1 MSSTTLPRNDELADQ
16 LELLADLSELEGEDS
31 FRVLAYRRA
40 ATRIRETGGPVA
52 QLALEGKAKSLSGIG
67 KTIEDKIVQ
76 VVELGEMEAL
86 TKRKKLV
93 PEEVVKFMRLPGL
106 GPKTARRIWKELGVT
121 TLAELKEAA
130 EQERL
135 RALAGL
141 GAKSEEKILKA
152 LGEEPKD
159 PRESRRL
166 LGSGLPVLLE
176 LVEELRAHPAA
187 VKVSEA
193 GSARRRRET
202 FRDLDVI
209 ATSTDA
215 PALIE
220 HFTTRKNVADVVAK
234 GDTKATVITN
244 EGFRLD
250 LRVVPPESYGNL
262 LQHFTG
268 SKDHNIA
275 LREDAVRRGFS
286 VSGDDTTTTETG
298 EEFTAAE
305 EEELYA
311 HLGYAYIPPELRENS
326 GELDAAKKGELPK
339 LVERSDLRGDLHCH
353 STWSDGK
360 ATIAEMAAAAQALGH
375 EYLALC
381 DHSHR
386 LRDRRLQHQWEEIDA
401 LNATLAPFRILKG
414 IEVNIRTTGEVDV
427 DDELIAPL
435 DWVMASVHASFD
447 NDPTGRVV
455 AAMENPHVDCIG
467 HPTSRR
473 IGKRSP
479 SGIEVEKIVEA
490 ALATGTFLEINSQ
503 PDRLDLRDAN
513 ARLAGEAGLKLVISS
528 DGHSANALRYV
539 DLGVAQAR
547 RAWLTKE
554 QIVNTRP
561 WPAIEKLR
569 K

>member
-1 MSSTTLPRNDELADQ
+1 M
-16 LELLADLSELEGEDS
+16 
-31 FRVLAYRRA
+31 
-40 ATRIRETGGPVA
+40 
-52 QLALEGKAKSLSGIG
+52 
-67 KTIEDKIVQ
+67 
-76 VVELGEMEAL
+76 
-86 TKRKKLV
+86 
-93 PEEVVKFMRLPGL
+93 
-106 GPKTARRIWKELGVT
+106 
-121 TLAELKEAA
+121 
-130 EQERL
+130 
-135 RALAGL
+135 
-141 GAKSEEKILKA
+141 
-152 LGEEPKD
+152 
-159 PRESRRL
+159 
-166 LGSGLPVLLE
+166 
-176 LVEELRAHPAA
+176 
-187 VKVSEA
+187 
-193 GSARRRRET
+193 
-202 FRDLDVI
+202 
-209 ATSTDA
+209 
-215 PALIE
+215 
-220 HFTTRKNVADVVAK
+220 
-234 GDTKATVITN
+234 ITN

-268 SKDHNIA
+268 SKEHNVA

-286 VSGDDTTTTETG
+286 VSEYSVTTTETG
-298 EEFTAAE
+298 EEFTAAD

-326 GELDAAKKGELPK
+326 GELDAAKKGTLPK

-386 LRDRRLQHQWEEIDA
+386 LRDGRLQHQWEEIDA
-401 LNATLAPFRILKG
+401 LNEKLAPFRILKG
-414 IEVNIRTTGEVDV
+414 IEVNIRTNGEVDV
-427 DDELIAPL
+427 DDELLAPL

-455 AAMENPHVDCIG
+455 SAMQNPHVDCIG

-473 IGKRSP
+473 IGVRSP
-479 SGIEVEKIVEA
+479 SGIEVEKLVEA

-528 DGHSANALRYV
+528 DAHSAKALRYV

-561 WPAIEKLR
+561 WKAIEKLR